1 MESIA
6 HTLNG
11 RLTNL
16 YTNVNQNSFSI
27 YGTLVLFLFLFLST
41 FQANAT
47 HVVGGGITYVQ
58 LENNDYLL
66 TVKLYRD
73 CSPGTAQLP
82 NNVDVECRR

>member
-11 RLTNL
+11 RITNL
-16 YTNVNQNSFSI
+16 YTNVNQNSLSV

-66 TVKLYRD
+66 TVKLYRGLFTGNG
-73 CSPGTAQLP
+73 SAP
-82 NNVDVECRR
+82 